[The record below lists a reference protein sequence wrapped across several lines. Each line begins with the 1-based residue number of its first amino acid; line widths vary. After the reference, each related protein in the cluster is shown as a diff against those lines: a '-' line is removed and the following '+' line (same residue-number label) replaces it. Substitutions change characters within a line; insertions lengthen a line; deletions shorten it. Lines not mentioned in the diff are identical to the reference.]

1 MFKLKQLV
9 LKYQCSAL
17 AYAVGSQLNF
27 RCGIFKISFSCEN
40 KNVDAFYKGDM
51 SAWGCT
57 GAELFR
63 FEARDWCFSEATV
76 KMSSLSFLVPLLSS
90 GTSNLHL
97 LGLIGEGEGK
107 KKKNQP
113 FTNRM
118 LYNLAL
124 PFLGNA

>member
-1 MFKLKQLV
+1 M
-9 LKYQCSAL
+9 KYQCSAL
-17 AYAVGSQLNF
+17 AYAGGSWLNF
-27 RCGIFKISFSCEN
+27 GCDIFKISFSFEN

-51 SAWGCT
+51 SVRGCT
-57 GAELFR
+57 GAEQFR

-76 KMSSLSFLVPLLSS
+76 KMSTLSFLVPLLSS

-97 LGLIGEGEGK
+97 LGLICGGEG

-118 LYNLAL
+118 LYNPSL